1 MTLLHPL
8 EKWTPAWQH
17 LHGRNIAEHWSKRKK
32 GTILATLMAKES
44 YRYDQATPADP
55 PQANFFRQLPLP
67 RADGLDKVLQNFL
80 VILL

>member
-1 MTLLHPL
+1 LV
-8 EKWTPAWQH
+8 EKQ
-17 LHGRNIAEHWSKRKK
+17 K

-44 YRYDQATPADP
+44 YRYEQAAPADP
-55 PQANFFRQLPLP
+55 PQANFFRQLPLL

>member
-1 MTLLHPL
+1 VDSSLAAST
-8 EKWTPAWQH
+8 WQKYCRA
-17 LHGRNIAEHWSKRKK
+17 LVKKKK

-44 YRYDQATPADP
+44 YRYDQAAPADP
-55 PQANFFRQLPLP
+55 QQANFFRQLPLP